1 MTLIKRL
8 VHPAAPRPLTP
19 RNLATDHCRPEKDGR
34 GWAWIRKPCAIAPPA
49 ARPAPGKHAHVP
61 RRVARGS
68 VDASG
73 ILASAHAFA
82 NATVLEVFVRDGCP
96 HCSAAK
102 AHLAKLSTQ
111 HPELEIR
118 LREVDRD
125 PAARADLLRLSR
137 DAGVWP
143 PAVPTFV
150 IADQMYYLFRR
161 ARAEQPQAHKTT
173 WRHAEANQRCGDA
186 PAGRRHAA
194 TAAIAAVADCQG

>member
-1 MTLIKRL
+1 MDSQTMC
-8 VHPAAPRPLTP
+8 H
-19 RNLATDHCRPEKDGR
+19 
-34 GWAWIRKPCAIAPPA
+34 
-49 ARPAPGKHAHVP
+49 RPARRLGQHQGSTLMYHV
-61 RRVARGS
+61 VLRG
-68 VDASG
+68 ALLMLLG

-102 AHLAKLSTQ
+102 AHLAELSTQ

-173 WRHAEANQRCGDA
+173 WRHAEARQRCGDA
-186 PAGRRHAA
+186 PAGHRHAA
-194 TAAIAAVADCQG
+194 ATGVAAVADCQR

>member
-1 MTLIKRL
+1 MDSQTMC
-8 VHPAAPRPLTP
+8 H
-19 RNLATDHCRPEKDGR
+19 
-34 GWAWIRKPCAIAPPA
+34 
-49 ARPAPGKHAHVP
+49 RPARRLGQHQGSTLMYHV
-61 RRVARGS
+61 VLRG
-68 VDASG
+68 ALLMLLG

-102 AHLAKLSTQ
+102 AHLAELSTQ

>member
-1 MTLIKRL
+1 MYHVVLRGAL
-8 VHPAAPRPLTP
+8 LMLLGYWPALMPSLTQ
-19 RNLATDHCRPEKDGR
+19 RCLRYSCVT
-34 GWAWIRKPCAIAPPA
+34 A
-49 ARPAPGKHAHVP
+49 A
-61 RRVARGS
+61 
-68 VDASG
+68 
-73 ILASAHAFA
+73 
-82 NATVLEVFVRDGCP
+82 P

-173 WRHAEANQRCGDA
+173 WRHAEAHQRCGDA

-194 TAAIAAVADCQG
+194 ATGVAAVAVCQG

>member
-1 MTLIKRL
+1 MLL
-8 VHPAAPRPLTP
+8 
-19 RNLATDHCRPEKDGR
+19 
-34 GWAWIRKPCAIAPPA
+34 
-49 ARPAPGKHAHVP
+49 
-61 RRVARGS
+61 
-68 VDASG
+68 G

-102 AHLAKLSTQ
+102 AHPAKLSTQ

-137 DAGVWP
+137 DAGIWP

-150 IADQMYYLFRR
+150 IADQMY
-161 ARAEQPQAHKTT
+161 
-173 WRHAEANQRCGDA
+173 
-186 PAGRRHAA
+186 
-194 TAAIAAVADCQG
+194 

>member
-1 MTLIKRL
+1 MDSQTMC
-8 VHPAAPRPLTP
+8 H
-19 RNLATDHCRPEKDGR
+19 
-34 GWAWIRKPCAIAPPA
+34 
-49 ARPAPGKHAHVP
+49 RPARRLGQHQGSTLMYHV
-61 RRVARGS
+61 VLRG
-68 VDASG
+68 ALLMLLG

-102 AHLAKLSTQ
+102 AHPAKLSTQ

-137 DAGVWP
+137 DAGIWP
-143 PAVPTFV
+143 PAVSTFV

-173 WRHAEANQRCGDA
+173 WRHAEAHQRCGDA
-186 PAGRRHAA
+186 PAGQLLPAA
-194 TAAIAAVADCQG
+194 MAAVADCQR